1 VEPDQAR
8 AVLGV
13 TAGTGWEEVRTAYR
27 RLLRR
32 HHPDV
37 ASGTPAAGA
46 TTARIVAAFGTLRA
60 ERAEHAAHAAR
71 AHENLPAGGAAA
83 GATPGDGES
92 PEGDT
97 VVLPAPADEAFL
109 ALLEA
114 VQDVGEATYVDAEV
128 GLLETIVGSGSGAC
142 SLVVSLQGRSNGTTE
157 AFVTLEPLGQ
167 GPPPPLAPL
176 VAELARR
183 ARARL

>member
-60 ERAEHAAHAAR
+60 ERAEHAAR

>member
-1 VEPDQAR
+1 M
-8 AVLGV
+8 
-13 TAGTGWEEVRTAYR
+13 
-27 RLLRR
+27 
-32 HHPDV
+32 
-37 ASGTPAAGA
+37 
-46 TTARIVAAFGTLRA
+46 AAFGVLRA
-60 ERAEHAAHAAR
+60 ERAAKADERLR
-71 AHENLPAGGAAA
+71 ATGAAGGS
-83 GATPGDGES
+83 TPGEEEPGG
-92 PEGDT
+92 GDT

-114 VQDVGEATYVDAEV
+114 AQDVGEATYVDADV
-128 GLLETIVGSGSGAC
+128 GLLETIVGSGPGAC
-142 SLVVSLQGRSNGTTE
+142 SLVVSLQGRGNGTTE